1 VSSVNTPA
9 LSIVK
14 TTRPE
19 TKVVDGHAGLSVG
32 NRMITVFPKSSIRYE
47 SLGGGKMRCS
57 LPFDLNESAALYA
70 MYVDMC
76 KGCTRAGVLPPT
88 PEEWADPESARSIRL
103 LYTRSTPTA

>member
-1 VSSVNTPA
+1 
-9 LSIVK
+9 
-14 TTRPE
+14 
-19 TKVVDGHAGLSVG
+19 
-32 NRMITVFPKSSIRYE
+32 
-47 SLGGGKMRCS
+47 MRW
-57 LPFDLNESAALYA
+57 FDLNESAALYA